1 MKEITFTL
9 DKEIKIPLTISEGVF
24 VPTGTTKL
32 LIESV
37 LETINTPHKILD
49 LGCGSG
55 VVGIALHLK
64 KVVKQPIFA
73 SDLSQSAVEFSK
85 LNFAKYDCRSD
96 VRCGS
101 LFSPWE
107 GEKFD
112 IIVDD
117 ISGIAKEIAD
127 VSPWFQGIP
136 CESGK
141 DGTSLISNII
151 KQSPLFLNEN
161 GKFFFPAIS
170 LSNID
175 ALIKDARESY
185 SNLQLIK
192 RQEWPLPDE
201 LKQYIPLLE
210 KLNEKKII
218 KLIKKFGMYI
228 WYTEIYCAYN

>member
-1 MKEITFTL
+1 MKEIIFKL
-9 DKEIKIPLTISEGVF
+9 EKEIDISLSVSEGVF
-24 VPTGTTKL
+24 IPTGTTKL

-37 LETINTPHKILD
+37 LKTVKSPSKILD

-64 KVVKQPIFA
+64 KIVQHPIFA
-73 SDLSQSAVEFSK
+73 SDLSQSSADFSK
-85 LNFAKYDCRSD
+85 LNFAKYNCDAD

-101 LFSPWE
+101 LFDPWL

-112 IIVDD
+112 VIVDD

-127 VSPWFQGIP
+127 VSSWFQGIP
-136 CESGK
+136 CDSGE

-151 KQSPLFLNEN
+151 RQSPNFLTSN

-175 ALIKDARESY
+175 TLLNHAKMNY
-185 SNLQLIK
+185 SNVHLIQ
-192 RQEWPLPDE
+192 RQEWPLPEE
-201 LKQYIPLLE
+201 LKSHIPLLE
-210 KLNEKKII
+210 NLHKKNYI

>member
-37 LETINTPHKILD
+37 LETINIPHKILD

-64 KVVKQPIFA
+64 NVVQQPIFA
-73 SDLSQSAVEFSK
+73 SDLSQSAVKFSK

-101 LFSPWE
+101 LFSPWKE
-107 GEKFD
+107 EKFD

-136 CESGK
+136 CESGE

-185 SNLQLIK
+185 SNLKLIK

-201 LKQYIPLLE
+201 LKPYIPLLE

-218 KLIKKFGMYI
+218 KLTKKFGMYI

>member
-9 DKEIKIPLTISEGVF
+9 DKEIKIPLAISEGVF